1 MVVNQD
7 AYAAEENLNGKR
19 DINQYGLIR
28 DRFTMSARI
37 SKTIRLRP
45 EADDFDTTKILQ
57 GHNPEMKTKFLKV
70 KDKDAS
76 SDSEDSMYQNF
87 FVDGDKKKKNN
98 NSDSDES
105 NNYVY

>member
-1 MVVNQD
+1 
-7 AYAAEENLNGKR
+7 
-19 DINQYGLIR
+19 
-28 DRFTMSARI
+28 
-37 SKTIRLRP
+37 
-45 EADDFDTTKILQ
+45 
-57 GHNPEMKTKFLKV
+57 MKTKFLKV